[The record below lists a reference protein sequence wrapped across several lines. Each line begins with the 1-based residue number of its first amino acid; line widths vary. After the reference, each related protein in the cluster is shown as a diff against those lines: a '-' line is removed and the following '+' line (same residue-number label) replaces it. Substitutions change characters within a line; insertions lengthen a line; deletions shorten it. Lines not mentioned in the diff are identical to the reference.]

1 MWLGYFIVGVAVGVT
16 AFIMEVFEVFLVD
29 LRDLWTD
36 RILENTENNLMVAW
50 LFLVGWAFNLAAF
63 ASILTI
69 YIGPAANGSG
79 IAEIMAILNGVNMPG
94 FISFSSLLVKVF
106 CIILA
111 IAASL
116 CVGKEGPLAHIG
128 AIISQIVIHHIPI
141 K

>member
-1 MWLGYFIVGVAVGVT
+1 ML
-16 AFIMEVFEVFLVD
+16 
-29 LRDLWTD
+29 
-36 RILENTENNLMVAW
+36 AW
-50 LFLVGWAFNLAAF
+50 LFLIGFAFNLAAF

-79 IAEIMAILNGVNMPG
+79 IAEIMAILNGVKIPDY
-94 FISFSSLLVKVF
+94 ISFQSLFVKSF

-128 AIISQIVIHHIPI
+128 AVISQIIIHHVPI
-141 K
+141 KQFKYF